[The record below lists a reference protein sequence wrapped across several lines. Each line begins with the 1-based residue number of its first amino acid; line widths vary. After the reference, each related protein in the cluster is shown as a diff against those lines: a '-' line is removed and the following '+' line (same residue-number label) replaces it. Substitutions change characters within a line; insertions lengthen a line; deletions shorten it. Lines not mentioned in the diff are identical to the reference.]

1 MPKPHRFVAT
11 GLKLAICL
19 IAILAILYA
28 QAWVESFGGGYG
40 GPLRTQVGYRYS
52 DLIVRSDLGGS
63 DVFFAWGIVSSFI
76 PYYPWNTEQG
86 GVLILALAL
95 LIGLYLWH
103 TLWAAPRRRERL
115 LAAELRP
122 MSRLVGPVVR
132 PSARKAASG
141 NKHKR
146 SLSRTPLWP

>member
-11 GLKLAICL
+11 GLKLTICL

-28 QAWVESFGGGYG
+28 QAWVESFGWSYG
-40 GPLRTQVGYRYS
+40 GPLRTEVGYRYS
-52 DLIVRSDLGGS
+52 DVLFGS
-63 DVFFAWGIVSSFI
+63 DMG
-76 PYYPWNTEQG
+76 NTEQG
-86 GVLILALAL
+86 WAFMLALAL
-95 LIGLYLWH
+95 IPIGLYLWH

-122 MSRLVGPVVR
+122 MYRLVGPVVR

-141 NKHKR
+141 KKHKR